1 MGIAIQLLAT
11 DLYFYEVGDKISSIS
26 EFQSKY
32 QLARGTVQNALAYF
46 KENNIIQTE
55 SKGSQGTILT
65 AANKKQLRRLL
76 TGNQL
81 SGTMPLPYSKLYE
94 GFATALYQR
103 FQQNDIDLNMAYI
116 RGSANRVEAVL
127 DEKFDFGVLS
137 RFAAEAAIN
146 DDNPIKIV
154 LNFGSHTYLSKH
166 VVVYRQ
172 SIEQPFD
179 GMRIGIDYNSLD
191 HVYLTQDF
199 AKNTKAKE
207 VFIPSNQLIYA
218 LRENQ
223 IDIGI
228 WNYDEIVD
236 KKIDDL
242 YYHFIEPTEQIKK
255 MAELVIIC
263 KKDNDMIESL
273 IKEVIDVEDIISIQN
288 KVKFGEIT
296 PRY

>member
-65 AANKKQLRRLL
+65 AVNKKQLRRLL

-191 HVYLTQDF
+191 HVYLTQNF
-199 AKNTKAKE
+199 AKNTKVKE

-288 KVKFGEIT
+288 KVKYGEIT